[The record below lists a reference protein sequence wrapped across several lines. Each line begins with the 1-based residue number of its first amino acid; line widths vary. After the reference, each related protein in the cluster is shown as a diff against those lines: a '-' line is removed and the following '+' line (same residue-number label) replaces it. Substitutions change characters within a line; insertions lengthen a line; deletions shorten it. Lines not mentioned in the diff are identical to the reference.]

1 MENKKNEI
9 LQVRS
14 DILFSNL
21 FNEKDIKAVE
31 WVASQILECDVK
43 ELKGKVSVKNVRLTR
58 TNKKERTK
66 YVDLIV
72 EYEKQKIVIEL
83 NNNYEGIYTRNLNY
97 AFNTLLNFYNNNGCS
112 YYERDAIFKVILV
125 NLNWY
130 KNKNLEIPGKKI
142 HTIPYPDEKID
153 DNILTII
160 NINLDYYEEL
170 SYDNVVLFDR
180 FFKLLTVDSKEKL
193 EQFKEF
199 DELDAYSKNLEYFSN
214 DKEYVEE
221 LMRAEAEEIMRN
233 QEKYFAGFHEGEAK
247 GEAKAKAAEQKL
259 AEAKQELKETQ
270 TLIVKKLLNENM
282 TDLKIMDITNITKEE
297 LDNIKKE
304 LK

>member
-1 MENKKNEI
+1 MKTEI
-9 LQVRS
+9 LQVRN
-14 DILFSNL
+14 DILFHDL

-72 EYEKQKIVIEL
+72 EYKNEKIVIEL

-142 HTIPYPDEKID
+142 HTIPYPDEKIN

-193 EQFKEF
+193 EQFSSV

-233 QEKYFAGFHEGEAK
+233 QEKYFAGFHEGEDK
-247 GEAKAKAAEQKL
+247 GKF
-259 AEAKQELKETQ
+259 ETQ
-270 TLIVKKLLNENM
+270 TLIVKNLLNKNM
-282 TDLKIMDITNITKEE
+282 TDLEIMEITNITKEE

-304 LK
+304 LN

>member
-1 MENKKNEI
+1 MQTEI

-14 DILFSNL
+14 DILFHDL

-72 EYEKQKIVIEL
+72 EYKNEKIVIEL

-142 HTIPYPDEKID
+142 HTIPYPDEKIN

-247 GEAKAKAAEQKL
+247 GKL
-259 AEAKQELKETQ
+259 DGRIEGKLEGKLETQ
-270 TLIVKKLLNENM
+270 TYNIP
-282 TDLKIMDITNITKEE
+282 ISMDI
-297 LDNIKKE
+297 
-304 LK
+304 

>member
-1 MENKKNEI
+1 MKTEI
-9 LQVRS
+9 LQVRN
-14 DILFSNL
+14 DILFHDL

-233 QEKYFAGFHEGEAK
+233 QEKYFAGFHEGEDK
-247 GEAKAKAAEQKL
+247 GKF
-259 AEAKQELKETQ
+259 ETQ
-270 TLIVKKLLNENM
+270 TLIVKNLLNKNM
-282 TDLKIMDITNITKEE
+282 TDLEIMEITNITKEE

-304 LK
+304 LN